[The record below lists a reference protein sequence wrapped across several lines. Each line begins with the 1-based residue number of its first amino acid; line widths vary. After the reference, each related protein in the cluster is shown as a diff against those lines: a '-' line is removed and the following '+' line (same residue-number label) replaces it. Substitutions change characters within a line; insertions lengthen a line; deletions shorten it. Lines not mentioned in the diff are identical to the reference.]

1 MRLPCLATTLRSLGW
16 RVYAT
21 NQPARQ
27 LSLSQAV
34 LAYRAE
40 YLVEHGFGRLKGKP
54 LALTPLYLDSDAR
67 VTGLIRLLTIG
78 RCVG

>member
-1 MRLPCLATTLRSLGW
+1 MRVEQRLTVTTQVDEAALATALRSLGW

-27 LSLSQAV
+27 LSLTQAV

-40 YLVEHGFGRLKGKP
+40 YLVEQGFGRLKGKP
-54 LALTPLYLDSDAR
+54 LALTPL
-67 VTGLIRLLTIG
+67 
-78 RCVG
+78 